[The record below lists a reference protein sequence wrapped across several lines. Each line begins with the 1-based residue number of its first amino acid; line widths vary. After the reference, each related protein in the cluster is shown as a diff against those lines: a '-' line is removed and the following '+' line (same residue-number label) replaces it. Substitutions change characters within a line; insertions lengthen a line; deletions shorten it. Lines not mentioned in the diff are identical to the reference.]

1 MHKID
6 IPHMYVTTINVSL
19 EVTRVSQPPAR
30 AWTLG
35 AGNLIIRCHER
46 PVRLWVQ
53 SAWPFVRAVR
63 RSARLRRGTRE

>member
-19 EVTRVSQPPAR
+19 EVTRVSQPAR